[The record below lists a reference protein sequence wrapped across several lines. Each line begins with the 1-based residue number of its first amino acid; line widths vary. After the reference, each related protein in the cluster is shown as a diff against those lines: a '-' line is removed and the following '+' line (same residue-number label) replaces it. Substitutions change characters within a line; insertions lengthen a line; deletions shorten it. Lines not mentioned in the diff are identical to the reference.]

1 MDTLDQRLQILNQS
15 GLLSHEHVETARAL
29 RELFLKRYGILLTE
43 ENAAA
48 FFTHFCMALHRQ
60 EAGECV
66 QALDE
71 VILDELADE
80 FDYDAASFMADE
92 IQRFVV
98 VLPEAERG
106 YILTHLLALLANIRK
121 AYDDLILGG
130 GAPQG

>member
-1 MDTLDQRLQILNQS
+1 MDVLDQRLQILNQS
-15 GLLSHEHVETARAL
+15 GLLSDEHVRTANSL

-43 ENAAA
+43 ENAAP

-60 EAGECV
+60 EAGETV

-71 VILDELADE
+71 LILSELADE
-80 FDYDAASFMADE
+80 FDYDVACMIADE

-106 YILTHLLALLANIRK
+106 YIITHILALLTNIRD
-121 AYDDLILGG
+121 AYDHLILDGG
-130 GAPQG
+130 TQN

>member
-1 MDTLDQRLQILNQS
+1 MDVLDQRLQILNQS
-15 GLLSHEHVETARAL
+15 SLLSDEHVKSANAL

-48 FFTHFCMALHRQ
+48 FFTHFCMALHRL
-60 EAGECV
+60 EVGETV

-71 VILDELADE
+71 LILDELADE
-80 FDYDAASFMADE
+80 FDYDVAAFIADE
-92 IQRFVV
+92 IERFVV

-106 YILTHLLALLANIRK
+106 YILTHLLALLTRIRN

-130 GAPQG
+130 DPAQI